1 MRDYAVLSPTF
12 WTGTTGKRIRAL
24 GTEAQVLAV
33 YLLSAPGSNMLGLFY
48 LAIPTICHETGLA
61 PEAVENALAA
71 LERIGFAEYDAE
83 SEHVWVYEMARWQ
96 ILGRGGE
103 LTPRD
108 KRVKG
113 LNKELQRLSRNP
125 FTEQFREKYAS
136 ALCLEGASESGN
148 PSGKPL
154 PGVESVAEAP
164 SRSESNPGR
173 GSEGASALKANP
185 GRANAKSPQEQE
197 QEQEQRTE
205 AGAGEGSGRPRG
217 RARPGADRPALGTV
231 PDPDPP
237 PDDPPPPQALIA
249 LFRELRLQIRPKLG
263 HYVGSTAD
271 DEAATRLLRVLSQ
284 LHGWVE
290 GMALFRKV
298 AGTYIRESRSTTP
311 TFGKLE
317 HDFDYWREQTTT
329 DPTAG
334 PDPTRYGDPDSQR
347 ERNQRLLADAAE
359 ATQET
364 TP

>member
-1 MRDYAVLSPTF
+1 MREYARLSPTF
-12 WTGTTGKRIRAL
+12 WTGGTGKELRGL
-24 GTEAQVLAV
+24 DPEVKVLAL
-33 YLLSAPGSNMLGLFY
+33 YLLSAPGSNMLGLYY
-48 LAIPTICHETGLA
+48 LPLPVIAHECGQSIEVTERGLA
-61 PEAVENALAA
+61 TLAG
-71 LERIGFAEYDAE
+71 LGFAEYDPE
-83 SEHVWVYEMARWQ
+83 SEFVWVIEMARWQ
-96 ILGRGGE
+96 VLGRSVA
-103 LTPRD
+103 LKPSD
-108 KRVKG
+108 KRVAG
-113 LNKELQRLSRNP
+113 VSRELQQLSRNP
-125 FTEQFREKYAS
+125 FTARFCDKYRD
-136 ALCLEGASESGN
+136 ALRL
-148 PSGKPL
+148 
-154 PGVESVAEAP
+154 EAP
-164 SRSESNPGR
+164 PTPSSEKDLASPFDGPSDGFEGPSKGMNDAREPLGR
-173 GSEGASALKANP
+173 VNHKEKEKEKEKENREGEGEGEGKDP
-185 GRANAKSPQEQE
+185 
-197 QEQEQRTE
+197 
-205 AGAGEGSGRPRG
+205 GAGGTPDTEVEP
-217 RARPGADRPALGTV
+217 PGAV

-329 DPTAG
+329 DPAAG